1 MQACCC
7 YLAGTE
13 ACKYC
18 SVIRNGAQEKVSIWT
33 NNDLTDYKDFTDY
46 KSSKDTWKIPSFMLK
61 ENSNES

>member
-18 SVIRNGAQEKVSIWT
+18 SVNGAQEKVSIWT